1 MKLEEIFE
9 MWAKDSDIDR
19 TELGKESLKIAKLHY
34 NYYRI
39 FSNERLLL
47 KKMETEHK
55 QLYKDK
61 AEWFNGI
68 MEPDR
73 LKELGWE
80 PNYLK
85 IMKSELPMHIDSDS
99 DIIKSTLRL
108 AVQQEKV
115 DVLESIIKSLNGRG
129 YNIKSA
135 IDWEKF
141 KTGM

>member
-9 MWAKDSDIDR
+9 MWAQDSEIDR
-19 TELGKESLKIAKLHY
+19 TEMGKESLKIAKLHY
-34 NYYRI
+34 KYYRI

-47 KKMETEHK
+47 KKMEIEHK

-61 AEWFNGI
+61 YDWFNGV
-68 MEPDR
+68 MDADR
-73 LKELGWE
+73 LKELNWE
-80 PNYLK
+80 PNYIK
-85 IMKSELPMHIDSDS
+85 IMKAEIPMHIDSDK
-99 DIIKSTLRL
+99 DIIKNNLRI

-115 DVLESIIKSLNGRG
+115 DVLESIIKSLQSRG

-141 KTGM
+141 KTGI

>member
-9 MWAKDSDIDR
+9 MWAEDSDVDR

-34 NYYRI
+34 KYYRI

-61 AEWFNGI
+61 YDWLNGV
-68 MEPDR
+68 MDADR
-73 LKELGWE
+73 LKELNWE
-80 PNYLK
+80 PNYVK
-85 IMKSELPMHIDSDS
+85 IMKAEIPMHIDSDKE
-99 DIIKSTLRL
+99 IIKSNLRI

-115 DVLESIIKSLNGRG
+115 DVLESIIKSLQSRG
-129 YNIKSA
+129 YNIRAA
-135 IDWEKF
+135 IDWAKF
-141 KTGM
+141 QTGQ

>member
-9 MWAKDSDIDR
+9 MWSVDSDIDR
-19 TELGKESLKIAKLHY
+19 TELGKEALKISKMHY
-34 NYYRI
+34 KYYRL

-47 KKMETEHK
+47 KKMESEHK

-61 AEWFNGI
+61 SEWFNGI
-68 MEPDR
+68 MEPGR

-85 IMKSELPMHIDSDS
+85 IMKSELPMHIDSDK
-99 DIIKSTLRL
+99 DIIKSNLRIAL
-108 AVQQEKV
+108 QQEKV

-129 YNIKSA
+129 FNIKAA
-135 IDWEKF
+135 IDYEKF

>member
-9 MWAKDSDIDR
+9 MWAEDSEIDR
-19 TELGKESLKIAKLHY
+19 TEMGKESLKIAKLHY
-34 NYYRI
+34 KYYRV

-47 KKMETEHK
+47 KKMEIEHK

-61 AEWFNGI
+61 YDWFNGV
-68 MEPDR
+68 MDTDR
-73 LKELGWE
+73 LKELNWE
-80 PNYLK
+80 PNYIK
-85 IMKSELPMHIDSDS
+85 IMKAEIPMHIDSDK
-99 DIIKSTLRL
+99 DIIKNNLRI

-115 DVLESIIKSLNGRG
+115 DVLESIIKSLQGRG

>member
-1 MKLEEIFE
+1 
-9 MWAKDSDIDR
+9 
-19 TELGKESLKIAKLHY
+19 
-34 NYYRI
+34 
-39 FSNERLLL
+39 
-47 KKMETEHK
+47 METEHK

-61 AEWFNGI
+61 AEWFNGV
-68 MEPDR
+68 MEPER
-73 LKELGWE
+73 LKELNWQ

-85 IMKSELPMHIDSDS
+85 IMKSELPMHIDSDA
-99 DIIKSTLRL
+99 DIIKSNLRM

>member
-47 KKMETEHK
+47 KKMESEHK

-61 AEWFNGI
+61 YDWFNGV
-68 MEPDR
+68 MDSDR
-73 LKELGWE
+73 LKELNWE
-80 PNYLK
+80 PNYVK
-85 IMKSELPMHIDSDS
+85 IMKAEIPMHIDSDK
-99 DIIKSTLRL
+99 DIVKSNLRI

-115 DVLESIIKSLNGRG
+115 DVLESIIKSLQGRG
-129 YNIKSA
+129 YNIKAA
-135 IDWEKF
+135 IDYEKF
-141 KTGM
+141 KTGI

>member
-9 MWAKDSDIDR
+9 MWSKDSDIDR

-47 KKMETEHK
+47 KKMETDHK

-61 AEWFNGI
+61 YEWFNGV
-68 MEPDR
+68 MEPER
-73 LKELGWE
+73 LKELGWQ
-80 PNYLK
+80 PYYLK
-85 IMKSELPMHIDSDS
+85 IMKAVLPMHIDSDA
-99 DIIKSTLRL
+99 DIIKSNLRM

-115 DVLESIIKSLNGRG
+115 DVLESFIKSLQGRG

>member
-9 MWAKDSDIDR
+9 LWSKDSTIDR
-19 TELGKESLKIAKLHY
+19 TELGNEAIRIAKLHY

-47 KKMETEHK
+47 KKLETEHK

-61 AEWFNGI
+61 YEWFNGV
-68 MEPDR
+68 MEPER
-73 LKELGWE
+73 LKELGWQ

-85 IMKSELPMHIDSDS
+85 IMKAELPMHIDSDA
-99 DIIKSTLRL
+99 DIIKSNLRI

-129 YNIKSA
+129 YNIKAA
-135 IDWEKF
+135 IDYEKF